1 MDAQID
7 AAKPHEH
14 DYEAKA
20 DDADECYLNGMLIGK
35 TGGMPGDK
43 GGYRSAWSLPR
54 HYPVDVKNGGIRW
67 DADNVIAIRVY
78 NGGEPGGLFNN
89 PLSVRVPNASEGL
102 SMHFTDVNEGQSHCD
117 IELSNAYPLTASG
130 TLAVSIIDRETG
142 AKIGGLTKKLS
153 PKQGKP
159 ARVSIPYDKQK
170 ICLLTATFTDAK
182 TGKAISRK
190 LPLKYILTPAAPLT
204 PRFNAAPLFGVRPGS
219 PVIYRFPVSGELRV
233 CSAER

>member
-1 MDAQID
+1 
-7 AAKPHEH
+7 
-14 DYEAKA
+14 
-20 DDADECYLNGMLIGK
+20 
-35 TGGMPGDK
+35 
-43 GGYRSAWSLPR
+43 
-54 HYPVDVKNGGIRW
+54 
-67 DADNVIAIRVY
+67 
-78 NGGEPGGLFNN
+78 
-89 PLSVRVPNASEGL
+89 
-102 SMHFTDVNEGQSHCD
+102 MHFTDVNEGQSHCD

-190 LPLKYILTPAAPLT
+190 LPLKRQP
-204 PRFNAAPLFGVRPGS
+204 GRPENQ
-219 PVIYRFPVSGELRV
+219 R
-233 CSAER
+233 A